1 MSKVPVLFV
10 FGQSNAH
17 ASGVVLPEEER
28 ITTPMKHVLTL
39 PRAENQA
46 YSPHPVVGRGCTSAG
61 TKLGEPQDHTACFPT
76 EYARLWEERAERDGL
91 ADLYIVRISIGAEG
105 VTEGQMWHPLHPR
118 RMIPGPRGTA
128 DIALFPFSCDVIR
141 RALDDLRSSGME
153 PVVLGLHWFGT
164 EEETGVPVEKL
175 DVLPV
180 LHRVLIRGWR
190 EAAGCRVPV
199 VLWKL
204 RCTDRSASMGEDPR
218 CIETINACFDTLS
231 LTEADVCTADPRDC
245 PAYDPGDYFN
255 NGLYADGCHLSASTN
270 RWMAKTALEREL
282 ARIG

>member
-1 MSKVPVLFV
+1 MSKAPVLFV

-17 ASGVVLPEEER
+17 ASGVLLPEEER
-28 ITTPMKHVLTL
+28 ITTPMKHVYTL

-46 YSPHPVVGRGCTSAG
+46 YSPAPVVWRGYTSED
-61 TKLGEPQDHTACFPT
+61 TNLGEIQDHTACFPT

-91 ADLYIVRISIGAEG
+91 GNLYIVRISIGAEG

-141 RALDDLRSSGME
+141 RSLDDLRSRGME

-164 EEETGVPVEKL
+164 EEETGVPVERL

-199 VLWKL
+199 TLYL
-204 RCTDRSASMGEDPR
+204 IRSTERSAAIGEDPR
-218 CIETINACFDTLS
+218 CIEAINACFELLS
-231 LTEADVCTADPRDC
+231 RTEEDVVVGDPRRCPDYDPADPV
-245 PAYDPGDYFN
+245 N
-255 NGLYADGCHLSASTN
+255 NGLYADGVHLTASVH
-270 RWMAKTALEREL
+270 RWLARTALARDLERL
-282 ARIG
+282 G

>member
-46 YSPHPVVGRGCTSAG
+46 YSPHPVVWRGYTSAG
-61 TKLGEPQDHTACFPT
+61 TNLGETQDHTACFPT
-76 EYARLWEERAERDGL
+76 EYARLWEDRAEAERL
-91 ADLYIVRISIGAEG
+91 PDLHIVRISIGAQG

-141 RALDDLRSSGME
+141 RALDDLRSRGME